1 MPGNPEECRQHA
13 KRCWALACE
22 VKSQEIKNSLV
33 EIAQRWTALAAD
45 LEATHKLLEE
55 FGKAEAFQAAPNK
68 KTG

>member
-1 MPGNPEECRQHA
+1 MPGNPEECRRYA
-13 KRCWALACE
+13 RRCWALAGE
-22 VKSQEIKNSLV
+22 AKSQEIKSSLV

-55 FGKAEAFQAAPNK
+55 FGEAEAFPAAPDK

>member
-13 KRCWALACE
+13 TRCWVLAGE
-22 VKSQEIKNSLV
+22 AANPEIKKSLV

-55 FGKAEAFQAAPNK
+55 FGEAEAFPAAPDK